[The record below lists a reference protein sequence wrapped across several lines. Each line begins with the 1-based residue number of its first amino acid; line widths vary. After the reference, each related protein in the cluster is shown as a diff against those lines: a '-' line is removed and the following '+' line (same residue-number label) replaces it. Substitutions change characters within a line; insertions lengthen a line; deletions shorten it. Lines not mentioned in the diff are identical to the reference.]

1 MGKSNPSTA
10 LLVAHLVR
18 QDLSIAGKRKGL
30 AGERSGLF
38 MEQIRIIKGMR
49 EHDRKTGRTGEFVRP
64 RYMVWENVVGAQSSQ
79 KGRDFAAVL
88 EETIRVAEPEAP
100 DIQVPNNG
108 WPTWGGTGTWTDDG
122 AWLGAC
128 STRNGGECPN
138 AAVESRLSQIL
149 EERPHTKYSL
159 TPKACMG
166 ILRRAEKR
174 GKDLP
179 EALKEALLAQAESV
193 VDVTEAEKEL

>member
-1 MGKSNPSTA
+1 MTERPDGQVSLFDQDTWYGKMW
-10 LLVAHLVR
+10 
-18 QDLSIAGKRKGL
+18 Q
-30 AGERSGLF
+30 
-38 MEQIRIIKGMR
+38 
-49 EHDRKTGRTGEFVRP
+49 EHSAQTKAVTSR
-64 RYMVWENVVGAQSSQ
+64 QSSKKQ
-79 KGRDFAAVL
+79 SASQSRNLPIFKCLTRDGRL
-88 EETIRVAEPEAP
+88 
-100 DIQVPNNG
+100 G
-108 WPTWGGTGTWTDDG
+108 GGTGTWTDDG

-179 EALKEALLAQAESV
+179 EALKAALTNQANGQ
-193 VDVTEAEKEL
+193 DA

>member
-1 MGKSNPSTA
+1 MLTI
-10 LLVAHLVR
+10 H
-18 QDLSIAGKRKGL
+18 
-30 AGERSGLF
+30 
-38 MEQIRIIKGMR
+38 
-49 EHDRKTGRTGEFVRP
+49 
-64 RYMVWENVVGAQSSQ
+64 NVVGAQSSQ
-79 KGRDFAAVL
+79 QGRDFAAVL
-88 EETIRVAEPEAP
+88 EEAIRVAEPEAP
-100 DIQVPNNG
+100 NIQVPDKG
-108 WPTWGGTGTWTDDG
+108 WPTWGDTGTWTDDG

-128 STRNGGECPN
+128 STRNGGESPN

-179 EALKEALLAQAESV
+179 EELKKALLTQSASGGA
-193 VDVTEAEKEL
+193 VTEAEKEL